1 MAKEERLRLLGGRR
15 SSGEKKMQS
24 YTFQI
29 CQTTL
34 TLPADLPLV
43 TDAVME
49 RFACTDDDLAL
60 LIDCRAVPEVPEPD
74 GEPRLCETERQV
86 WQKGPIVTRCQ
97 MIYAGAS
104 PYARLDYDLARPEKA
119 VLTVRDADWRW
130 ATDYRRLWSTLSL
143 PQLLLPFR
151 TLIFHASSI
160 GWQGTGILFTAPSG
174 TGKSTQAELWR
185 VHRGAEVLNGDKA
198 GVRLDGIPM
207 AHGVPFS
214 GTSGICRNVSLPLKA
229 VVVLSQAP
237 ENTIRR
243 LPPSQAVAA
252 LCPNVFVDSVVREEW
267 QMALNLLLDLT
278 ASVPVYAL
286 ACTPDERAV
295 ETLERAMA
303 RDA

>member
-1 MAKEERLRLLGGRR
+1 MR
-15 SSGEKKMQS
+15 S

-29 CQTTL
+29 CQTKL
-34 TLPADLPLV
+34 SLSADLPLV

-49 RFACTDDDLAL
+49 QFVCRDRDPGL
-60 LIDCRAVPEVPEPD
+60 LVDCRAVPKVSEPN
-74 GEPRLCETERQV
+74 GEPCLREPERQI
-86 WQKGPIVTRCQ
+86 WQKGPSVTRCRMVHTGVQ
-97 MIYAGAS
+97 
-104 PYARLDYDLARPEKA
+104 PYARLDYDLIQPEKA
-119 VLTVRDADWRW
+119 NLTVRESDWRW
-130 ATDYRRLWSTLSL
+130 ATDYLRLWSVLSL
-143 PQLLLPFR
+143 PQLFLPFR
-151 TLIFHASSI
+151 TLIIHASYI
-160 GWQGTGILFTAPSG
+160 GWQGKGILFTAPSG

-198 GVRLDGIPM
+198 GVRLDGSPT

-237 ENTIRR
+237 ENIIRR

-252 LCPNVFVDSVVREEW
+252 LCPNVFVDSVVQEEW
-267 QMALNLLLDLT
+267 QMALNLLLDLA

-286 ACTPDERAV
+286 ACTPDEHAV

-303 RDA
+303 RDT

>member
-1 MAKEERLRLLGGRR
+1 MR
-15 SSGEKKMQS
+15 S
-24 YTFQI
+24 TFQI
-29 CQTTL
+29 CQITL
-34 TLPADLPLV
+34 EISADLPLV
-43 TDAVME
+43 MDAVME
-49 RFACTDDDLAL
+49 RFTCTDDAPAL
-60 LIDCRAVPEVPEPD
+60 LVDCHAVPEVPEPD
-74 GEPRLCETERQV
+74 GGACLQEAERQI
-86 WQKGPIVTRCQ
+86 WQNGTAVTRCRMVHAATQ
-97 MIYAGAS
+97 
-104 PYARLDYDLARPEKA
+104 PYARLDYNLTQSLKA
-119 VLTVRDADWRW
+119 NLTVREADWRW
-130 ATDYRRLWSTLSL
+130 ATGYLRLWSILSL
-143 PQLLLPFR
+143 PQLLLPFH
-151 TLIFHASSI
+151 TLIFHASYI
-160 GWQGTGILFTAPSG
+160 GWQGKGILFTAPSG

-243 LPPSQAVAA
+243 LSPSQAVAA
-252 LCPNVFVDSVVREEW
+252 LCPNVFVDSVVQEEW
-267 QMALNLLLDLT
+267 QMALNLLLDLA

>member
-1 MAKEERLRLLGGRR
+1 MYQSSYKICGVPFHIASQRPILEERPGDL
-15 SSGEKKMQS
+15 
-24 YTFQI
+24 FQEH
-29 CQTTL
+29 
-34 TLPADLPLV
+34 
-43 TDAVME
+43 TDAADISV
-49 RFACTDDDLAL
+49 R
-60 LIDCRAVPEVPEPD
+60 IRAVPEIVPPD
-74 GEPRLCETERQV
+74 GGFCGTAGEKSVWKTGAEIFRRTQDLFRREPHIAVRYR
-86 WQKGPIVTRCQ
+86 
-97 MIYAGAS
+97 M
-104 PYARLDYDLARPEKA
+104 DDLSRVECMA
-119 VLTVRDADWRW
+119 RDADWEW
-130 ATDYRRLWSTLSL
+130 ATRTKYFWAGIAVNS
-143 PQLLLPFR
+143 LLLYFR
-151 TLIFHASSI
+151 TLIFHTSYI
-160 GWQGTGILFTAPSG
+160 GWQGKGILFTAPSG

-243 LPPSQAVAA
+243 LSPSQAVAA
-252 LCPNVFVDSVVREEW
+252 LCPNVFVDSVVQEEW
-267 QMALNLLLDLT
+267 QMALNLLLDLA

-303 RDA
+303 RDT